1 MHYTNINIRLKGAPE
16 LNAEELE
23 KVLVAFFEEQY
34 NVPVACQ
41 FGLFTCFQCTN
52 HKTCAGGKVVCKL
65 SGLNPLDD
73 PGVMPIE
80 AAQECK
86 NVNLITP
93 LKLNVRPYKKKSEE

>member
-16 LNAEELE
+16 LNTEELE
-23 KVLVAFFEEQY
+23 KVIVAFFEEQY

-41 FGLFTCFQCTN
+41 FGLFTCFQCAN

-73 PGVMPIE
+73 PGVMPIK

>member
-1 MHYTNINIRLKGAPE
+1 MRYTNINIRLKGAPE
-16 LNAEELE
+16 IDVENLE
-23 KVLVAFFEEQY
+23 KALVEFFQDQY
-34 NVPVACQ
+34 NVPVVCQ
-41 FGLFTCFQCTN
+41 FGLFSCFQCTN
-52 HKTCAGGKVVCKL
+52 HKTCGGGKVVCKL

-86 NVNLITP
+86 NANLITP

>member
-1 MHYTNINIRLKGAPE
+1 MRYTNINIRLKGAPE

-23 KVLVAFFEEQY
+23 KFLVAFFEEQY

-80 AAQECK
+80 AAQECE
-86 NVNLITP
+86 NLDLISA
-93 LKLNVRPYKKKSEE
+93 LKVKK